1 MRRLLLCLI
10 LLVCP
15 AVPASLAADSPPPT
29 VSIFYYPWYGT
40 PALDGSYVHW
50 SQNGHNPPDDIA
62 AAYYPAQGVYSSS
75 DRHVVG
81 KQMAEIRGAGVDQI
95 VVSWWGRGSPED
107 HRLPLVA
114 AAARRHGLLVAVHI
128 EPYAGRTVTS
138 VVGDV
143 GYLEGLGIKTFFVYE
158 PFDQPI
164 SDWAAAKAQL
174 DAGGA
179 TLYAETPLAGAAAA
193 AGFEGVYTYDIVT
206 FGGRMFRRF
215 CDEAHR
221 EHLVC
226 LPSVGPGYDARRA
239 TPDQRVKPRRDGYT
253 YDAMWRAAI
262 SAAPDGITITSFN
275 EWHEGTQIEPAAPP
289 MNHGG
294 YRYGTYDGAWG
305 LHGAAAENAYLA
317 RTAYWTHV
325 FRKTSLLQLKTKHS

>member
-1 MRRLLLCLI
+1 MRRLFLCLV
-10 LLVCP
+10 LMMTA
-15 AVPASLAADSPPPT
+15 AVPAGLAADGPGPT

-40 PALDGSYVHW
+40 PARDGSYVHW
-50 SQNGHNPPDDIA
+50 SQNGHDPPDDIA

-75 DRHVVG
+75 DRRVVDT
-81 KQMAEIRGAGVDQI
+81 QMAEIRSAGVDQI

-107 HRLPLVA
+107 HRLPLVVA
-114 AAARRHGLLVAVHI
+114 AAHRAGLLVAVHV
-128 EPYAGRTVTS
+128 EPYTGRTVAS
-138 VVGDV
+138 VVGDLA
-143 GYLEGLGIKTFFVYE
+143 YLEGFGIKRFFVYR
-158 PFDQPI
+158 PFDDPI
-164 SDWAAAKAQL
+164 SDWAAARSRL

-179 TLYAETPLAGAAAA
+179 TLYAETPFAGAASA
-193 AGFEGVYTYDIVT
+193 AGFAGVYTYDIVT
-206 FGGRMFRRF
+206 FGGRMFGRF

-221 EHLVC
+221 LHLVC

-239 TPDQRVKPRRDGYT
+239 TSDQRVKPRRDGYT

-289 MNHGG
+289 MRHGEF
-294 YRYGTYDGAWG
+294 RYGSYDGAWG
-305 LHGAAAENAYLA
+305 LHGVAAENAYLT
-317 RTAYWTHV
+317 RTAYWADV